1 MLHCP
6 QCGRQ
11 YAHGEKVC
19 AVDQTPLQADA
30 TIAVET
36 PADPLIGVT
45 FDGKYRLDEKLG
57 VGGMGTVY
65 RATHLLIDRPVAIK
79 VLNSRFV
86 EDEAAQVRFRR
97 EARAAGRLQHAN
109 AVTVTDF
116 GTTTD
121 GYVYIVMELLEGRT
135 LREVLA
141 HEAPLDTARA
151 VSLMMQISAAVGA
164 AHAAGIIHRDLKP
177 ANIFIVQRPNTPA
190 SVKVL
195 DFGIAKLATEA
206 LEEDDHM
213 TLTQV
218 GVMIGTPRYM
228 SPEQCDGAPLTPASD
243 VYSLGIILYEML
255 AGMTPFTGSTPLA
268 VAMKHSSSPP
278 RPPSEIV
285 STIPPAIE
293 SVVLHALEKS
303 PDHRP
308 ANADE
313 FRDELYATAEQLGLE
328 HSNILT
334 APSLETL
341 RNAGT
346 ETASGRLVV
355 DLERL
360 RQNRATTSGS
370 SDLTVL
376 NSGAQNSASRPIVDA
391 PRQPGSGAGHEFPR
405 VTVAVDGPAP
415 GRARKLGILIG
426 VLLLA
431 LVVAGLAIVVS
442 RSGDNSL
449 NSASAVP
456 TPTPTPSPL
465 ATPSPT
471 PVPAKAT
478 PRPAKKEPPR
488 KKQSKVGAAFS
499 KFKRILKKPF

>member
-1 MLHCP
+1 M
-6 QCGRQ
+6 
-11 YAHGEKVC
+11 
-19 AVDQTPLQADA
+19 
-30 TIAVET
+30 AVET
-36 PADPLIGVT
+36 PTDPLIGVK

-86 EDEAAQVRFRR
+86 EDEAALIRFRR

-141 HEAPLDTARA
+141 HDAPLDTARA

-195 DFGIAKLATEA
+195 DFGIAKLAAEA

-228 SPEQCDGAPLTPASD
+228 SPEQCDGVQLTPASD

-285 STIPPAIE
+285 ATIPPAIE
-293 SVVLHALEKS
+293 SVVLHALEKDPS
-303 PDHRP
+303 NRP

-313 FRDELYATAEQLGLE
+313 FRQELYVTAEQLGLE

-355 DLERL
+355 DLDRL

-370 SDLTVL
+370 SDMTVL
-376 NSGAQNSASRPIVDA
+376 ASGSRNSASLPVVDA
-391 PRQPGSGAGHEFPR
+391 PRQPRSGTEHDFPR
-405 VTVAVDGPAP
+405 VTVAVNQPARA
-415 GRARKLGILIG
+415 GARKLGILIG
-426 VLLLA
+426 ILLLGI
-431 LVVAGLAIVVS
+431 LVAGLAIVAS
-442 RSGDNSL
+442 RSGDSSV
-449 NSASAVP
+449 NSANAVP
-456 TPTPTPSPL
+456 TPTPTPSPV

-471 PVPAKAT
+471 ATPAKAP
-478 PRPAKKEPPR
+478 PRPAKKEPPK